1 MHKCIWS
8 TSPVVFAWRRSA
20 AIFANC
26 LTNPK
31 RKTSENRKFPGVKK
45 PTIGF
50 LTQGGESN
58 AQEHLVL
65 TSVVFALRLNT
76 AIFACFAGKNRKFRS
91 SKKPNVGFFERGLS

>member
-1 MHKCIWS
+1 M
-8 TSPVVFAWRRSA
+8 
-20 AIFANC
+20 
-26 LTNPK
+26 
-31 RKTSENRKFPGVKK
+31 KFKYK
-45 PTIGF
+45 EK
-50 LTQGGESN
+50 GGESN